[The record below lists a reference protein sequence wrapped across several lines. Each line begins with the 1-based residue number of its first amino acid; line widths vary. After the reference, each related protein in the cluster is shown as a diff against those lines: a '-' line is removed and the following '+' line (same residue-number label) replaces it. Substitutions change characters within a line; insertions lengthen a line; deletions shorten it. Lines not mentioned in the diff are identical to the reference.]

1 MAAVLVVHCFYG
13 GLFSYRYQLHHEALM
28 NIIDWLT
35 QGFVHSEPLGLVNL
49 QWAVLILVQ

>member
-28 NIIDWLT
+28 YIIDWLT